1 MLNVTV
7 ENNQTRW
14 CEGEELFRRVGSAVS
29 WLSAGGDG
37 AIFQPLSASLLQ
49 IPKGQSLVSVPPLGG
64 WRSGGEGGWRW
75 VGREA
80 VV

>member
-1 MLNVTV
+1 M
-7 ENNQTRW
+7 
-14 CEGEELFRRVGSAVS
+14 RVRNFFGGWVLQSRGF
-29 WLSAGGDG
+29 LPGGDG

-64 WRSGGEGGWRW
+64 WRSGGEGGGGL
-75 VGREA
+75 GREA